1 MCPSEANDSSKLP
14 AVQANSNPINIF
26 SINSNIILNCAF
38 SLNMYEYPKH
48 YEHQYC
54 HNQLKNHGHSYNPVF
69 FHIIS

>member
-1 MCPSEANDSSKLP
+1 MCLSELEANDSSKLP

-26 SINSNIILNCAF
+26 SINSNILYCAF

-48 YEHQYC
+48 YEHQYY
-54 HNQLKNHGHSYNPVF
+54 HNQLKNHGHPVF